1 MDRLC
6 AHLIEKKRLSEEFET
21 VVGMEATNE
30 KRRLKQCHPAAIWNK
45 PSSSIPAAHTFYAV
59 PIWKFI
65 VLTIVSSGLY
75 PLYWF
80 WFNWKLI
87 RDQEHKDFSPIL
99 RALFSF
105 LYFSDLARTVLN
117 AAKAKQYPE
126 TYNPTLLAWVFFIGI
141 LGSLSNSWIGGIIG
155 IVGFLMVIPIIRAMA
170 YVNSH
175 TEGSSIQTNFI

>member
-1 MDRLC
+1 MC
-6 AHLIEKKRLSEEFET
+6 YTSSH
-21 VVGMEATNE
+21 MEQTPP
-30 KRRLKQCHPAAIWNK
+30 PA
-45 PSSSIPAAHTFYAV
+45 SPAAHTFYAV

-175 TEGSSIQTNFI
+175 TEGSSIQTKLTTSEIVVALIGIGFWILSASFLTQSSFGA

>member
-1 MDRLC
+1 
-6 AHLIEKKRLSEEFET
+6 
-21 VVGMEATNE
+21 MEQTPPPSS
-30 KRRLKQCHPAAIWNK
+30 PAA
-45 PSSSIPAAHTFYAV
+45 STFYAV

-65 VLTIVSSGLY
+65 ALAIVSSGLY

-87 RDQEHKDFSPIL
+87 RDQEKKDFYPIL

-126 TYNPTLLAWVFFIGI
+126 TYNPTTLAWIFFIGI
-141 LGSLSNSWIGGIIG
+141 LGSVTDSWIGALIG
-155 IVGFLMVIPIIRAMA
+155 IAGFLTLIPILRAMA

-175 TEGSSIQTNFI
+175 TEGSSVQTKLTTPEIVITLIGLGLWVLSASFLMYGSFGP